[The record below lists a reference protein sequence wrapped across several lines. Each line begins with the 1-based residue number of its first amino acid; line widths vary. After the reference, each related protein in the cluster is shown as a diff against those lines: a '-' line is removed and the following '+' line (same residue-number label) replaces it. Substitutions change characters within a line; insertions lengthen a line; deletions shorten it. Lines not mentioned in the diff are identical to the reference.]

1 MTQPL
6 AHPEPS
12 QSDSGKPALI
22 AWCLYDWANSAY
34 PTVVLTF
41 VFAAYFTGAVAAD
54 PAQGTKDWGQTLSL
68 SALLVALISPLLGA
82 IADHGKRRKPWL
94 AAFTLLCIAASVGL
108 WLVRADPSFGMLAL
122 ALVFIGNAGFEL
134 GQVFYNAM
142 LPDLA
147 PQRRLGRISGW
158 AWATGYAGGL
168 SALGLCLVFFAL
180 PEVPLFG
187 LDKAR
192 FEHVRITGP
201 LTGLWYALFALPL
214 FLWVPDGKSPTIPFA
229 EAVKQGYG
237 SLIGTLRQLRAHRT
251 ILRFL
256 LARMLYNDG
265 LTTLFAFGGI
275 YAAGTFGMDFQEILV
290 FGLIL
295 NITSG
300 LGAAGFAWVDDW
312 IGSKPTIAI
321 AVTALIALG
330 AAVLLVESKTW
341 FYVLGAALGIFV
353 GPAQAA
359 SRSLMARLAPAQLR
373 TEMFGLYAFSGKAT
387 AFAGPALVGWVTV
400 AADSQRWGMATILAF
415 LVLGLLLLRG
425 VREPVSSR

>member
-1 MTQPL
+1 MTHLPGQPE
-6 AHPEPS
+6 AS
-12 QSDSGKPALI
+12 QPTGSKRVLV

-41 VFAAYFTGAVAAD
+41 VFAAYFTGAVATD
-54 PAQGTKDWGQTLSL
+54 PQQGTAVWGQTLSL

-82 IADHGKRRKPWL
+82 IADHSKRRKPWL
-94 AAFTLLCIAASVGL
+94 AGFTLLCIAASAAL
-108 WLVRADPSFGMLAL
+108 WQIRPEPGFIVLAL
-122 ALVFIGNAGFEL
+122 ALVFLGNASFEF

-147 PQRRLGRISGW
+147 PQRQLGRISGW

-180 PEVPLFG
+180 PDVPLFG
-187 LDKAR
+187 LDKAG

-201 LTGLWYALFALPL
+201 LTALWFALFALPL
-214 FLWVPDGKSPTIPFA
+214 FLWVPDGAAPAMPFA
-229 EAVKQGYG
+229 TAIKRGYG
-237 SLIGTLRQLRAHRT
+237 SLIDTLKQLRAHRT

-256 LARMLYNDG
+256 LARMIYNDG

-275 YAAGTFGMDFQEILV
+275 YAAGSFGMDFQEILV

-295 NITSG
+295 NVTSG

-312 IGSKPTIAI
+312 IGSKPTITI
-321 AVTALIALG
+321 AVAALIVLG
-330 AAVLLVESKTW
+330 TAVLLVESKTW
-341 FYVLGAALGIFV
+341 FYILGAGLGIFV

-359 SRSLMARLAPAQLR
+359 SRSLMARLAPEELR

-400 AADSQRWGMATILAF
+400 AADSQRWGMATILVF
-415 LVLGLLLLRG
+415 FVLGLLLLQG
-425 VREPVSSR
+425 VREPGR